1 MKKFLF
7 VLTCCVFGLAAMNAQ
22 EESKFP
28 KLDKSPMDAAHYPR
42 SSAWANYMDEDDKLD
57 RQIKVLYCRPMK
69 KGRVIFGDLVPYG
82 KEWRLGANEATEVT
96 YYQAVEIGGT
106 FVNRGTYT
114 MFADVNEKEWTIKIS
129 TQRFIAGTKDRDKSK
144 DIATAKI
151 KVQKV
156 PNSREEF
163 TIGFQEI
170 NDGLVHMVFAWDKTQ
185 AALPINLN
193 PLFMAEA
200 DKSPMDLAQYPDD
213 SRFHNYL
220 KPEELEANKAKVR
233 VVYSRP
239 KRNDRVIFGEL
250 LKYGE
255 VWRLGANETTEITF
269 FEAVNIGGKDIR
281 PGTYGI
287 IATPT
292 KDNWEVV
299 IHTDIPTWGTYGYD
313 EEKKVASINVP
324 AQKTGEMVENLSIFF
339 DKKSDKEVHLI
350 IAWEETMVAVPV
362 MFK

>member
-1 MKKFLF
+1 MKNFLL
-7 VLTCCVFGLAAMNAQ
+7 VLTCCVFGIAAMNAQ

-42 SSAWANYMDEDDKLD
+42 TSAWANYMEGDDKVE

-69 KGRVIFGDLVPYG
+69 KERTIFGELVPYG

-96 YYQAVEIGGT
+96 FYQAVEIGGT
-106 FVNRGTYT
+106 VVNQGTYT
-114 MFADVNEKEWTIKIS
+114 MFADVNETEWTIKIS

-144 DIATAKI
+144 DIAMAKI
-151 KVQKV
+151 AVNKVAK
-156 PNSREEF
+156 SREEF
-163 TIGFQEI
+163 TIGFQKI

-185 AALPINLN
+185 AALPVNLN
-193 PLFMAEA
+193 PTFLSEA
-200 DKSPMDLAQYPDD
+200 DKSTMDLAQYPDD
-213 SRFHNYL
+213 SRFHNFL
-220 KPEELEANKAKVR
+220 KPEELAANQAKVR

-239 KRNDRVIFGEL
+239 KRNDRVVFGEL

-269 FEAVNIGGKDIR
+269 FEPVTIGGKDV
-281 PGTYGI
+281 PAGTYGI

-299 IHTDIPTWGTYGYD
+299 FHTDIPSWGTYNHD
-313 EEKKVASINVP
+313 AKKNVATINLP
-324 AQKTGEMVENLSIFF
+324 TQKTSEMVEYLSFF
-339 DKKSDKEVHLI
+339 YDKKSDKEVHLI

-362 MFK
+362 IFK